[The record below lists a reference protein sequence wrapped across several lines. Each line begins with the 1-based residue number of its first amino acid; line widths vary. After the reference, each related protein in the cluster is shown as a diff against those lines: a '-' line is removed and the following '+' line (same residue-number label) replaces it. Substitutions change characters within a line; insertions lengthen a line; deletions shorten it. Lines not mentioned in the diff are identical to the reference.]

1 MLVAVIDCNLIWIRH
16 TRLLPVE
23 LKDLI
28 VDKTIEENAEW
39 GFRKPLHQTNGKKE
53 LIFNNKR
60 SLKQH

>member
-28 VDKTIEENAEW
+28 VDKTIEENAE
-39 GFRKPLHQTNGKKE
+39 
-53 LIFNNKR
+53 
-60 SLKQH
+60 